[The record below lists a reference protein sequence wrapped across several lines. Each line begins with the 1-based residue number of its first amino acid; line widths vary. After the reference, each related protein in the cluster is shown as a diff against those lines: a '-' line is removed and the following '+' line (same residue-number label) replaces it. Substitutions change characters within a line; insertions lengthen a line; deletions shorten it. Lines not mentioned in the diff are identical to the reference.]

1 MAADAS
7 PWLAVV
13 DTLAP
18 RLGAWRFDDAASA
31 LSGKRGDL
39 PLSTQG
45 VLVAMYNG
53 DDEVEKLTF
62 AEACAASEMRVRF
75 LSCAPTAGS

>member
-31 LSGKRGDL
+31 LSGGFGPRYTA
-39 PLSTQG
+39 PASWQAIVTAAWQP
-45 VLVAMYNG
+45 
-53 DDEVEKLTF
+53 
-62 AEACAASEMRVRF
+62 AEN
-75 LSCAPTAGS
+75 